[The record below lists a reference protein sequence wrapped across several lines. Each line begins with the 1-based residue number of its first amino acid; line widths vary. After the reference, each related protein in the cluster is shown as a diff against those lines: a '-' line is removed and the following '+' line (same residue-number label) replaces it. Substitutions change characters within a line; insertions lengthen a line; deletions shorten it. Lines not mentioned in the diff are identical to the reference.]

1 METLKTV
8 LLCVLG
14 GGVGSG
20 LMSILQAYLNRRWGK
35 ADKEDARIMALVEAN
50 KVTMVD
56 RVTYLGK
63 KHIAAGHIS
72 LSEKNNLEEMH
83 RAYKALGGNGHLDTV
98 MEEIG
103 RLKVVAE

>member
-1 METLKTV
+1 MEILKTV

-35 ADKEDARIMALVEAN
+35 ADKEDDRIMALVEAS

-63 KHIAAGHIS
+63 KHIAEGHIS

>member
-1 METLKTV
+1 MDALKTV

-20 LMSILQAYLNRRWGK
+20 LMSILQAYLNHRWGN
-35 ADKEDARIMALVEAN
+35 ADKEDARITALVQAN
-50 KVTMVD
+50 KVIMVD
-56 RVTYLGK
+56 RVTHLGK
-63 KHIAAGHIS
+63 SYIAAGQVS
-72 LSEKNNLEEMH
+72 LGDKNNLEEMH

-98 MEEIG
+98 MEEVD